1 MKKLLVVILVAL
13 GTLGFGIGVRPAMAA
28 KPYIEM
34 GSINN
39 TTVITNRLVIF
50 EMRGGNYKKMD
61 ISRGCS
67 GIRNGFFFQVKARPY
82 IQKRHASRRSW
93 GAVLYQNNS
102 GPRRGIIPQTAWG
115 LEHSNDWVF
124 KVCYR

>member
-67 GIRNGFFFQVKARPY
+67 GIRNGFFFKSKRGRIYKSDTLHGGRGGQCY
-82 IQKRHASRRSW
+82 IKTIADLDGESY
-93 GAVLYQNNS
+93 LKL
-102 GPRRGIIPQTAWG
+102 RGG
-115 LEHSNDWVF
+115 
-124 KVCYR
+124 